1 MILSEATPGFIYLDD
16 QVRQRILKIIKE
28 DVDFLAGHQLMDYS
42 LLLAIETYDE
52 DNTYDL
58 YDADTLM

>member
-28 DVDFLAGHQLMDYS
+28 DVDFLAGH
-42 LLLAIETYDE
+42 
-52 DNTYDL
+52 
-58 YDADTLM
+58 